1 MVEEDPRQV
10 QPDRLPDAMFG
21 FRKRFR
27 GRSNTPLNKD
37 GTPCLK
43 GRIVNLIQVVVVT
56 QLLIVAATI
65 HGCLMPGR
73 ECDSETKQHIAN
85 MMTVITTST
94 FALYAAE
101 K

>member
-1 MVEEDPRQV
+1 MGEEDPRQV

-27 GRSNTPLNKD
+27 DRSNTPLGKD
-37 GTPCLK
+37 GKPCLK
-43 GRIVNLIQVVVVT
+43 GRIINLIQVVVIT

-65 HGCLMPGR
+65 HGCLMPGK
-73 ECDSETKQHIAN
+73 ECNSETKQHIAN

>member
-1 MVEEDPRQV
+1 MSSEESNKTSRRTRSQDSNSRKLFDP
-10 QPDRLPDAMFG
+10 
-21 FRKRFR
+21 
-27 GRSNTPLNKD
+27 PLNRD
-37 GTPCLK
+37 GSPCLK
-43 GRIVNLIQVVVVT
+43 GRIINLIQVVVIT

-73 ECDSETKQHIAN
+73 ECNSETKQHIAN

>member
-1 MVEEDPRQV
+1 MSIWN
-10 QPDRLPDAMFG
+10 
-21 FRKRFR
+21 RKK
-27 GRSNTPLNKD
+27 GGPPLNKD

-43 GRIVNLIQVVVVT
+43 GRIINLIQVVVVV
-56 QLLIVAATI
+56 QLLIVVATI

-73 ECDSETKQHIAN
+73 TCDSETKQHVAN

>member
-1 MVEEDPRQV
+1 MSIWN
-10 QPDRLPDAMFG
+10 
-21 FRKRFR
+21 RKK
-27 GRSNTPLNKD
+27 GGPPMNKD
-37 GTPCLK
+37 GTPSLK
-43 GRIVNLIQVVVVT
+43 GRIINLIQVVVVV

-73 ECDSETKQHIAN
+73 TCDSETKQHVAN

>member
-1 MVEEDPRQV
+1 
-10 QPDRLPDAMFG
+10 MFNI
-21 FRKRFR
+21 RKRFR
-27 GRSNTPLNKD
+27 NRGTYPLNKD

-43 GRIVNLIQVVVVT
+43 GRIINLIQVVVVV

-73 ECDSETKQHIAN
+73 KCDSETKQHVAN

>member
-1 MVEEDPRQV
+1 M
-10 QPDRLPDAMFG
+10 
-21 FRKRFR
+21 
-27 GRSNTPLNKD
+27 
-37 GTPCLK
+37 
-43 GRIVNLIQVVVVT
+43 IQVVVVT

-73 ECDSETKQHIAN
+73 TWDSETKQHIAN

>member
-1 MVEEDPRQV
+1 MSIWN
-10 QPDRLPDAMFG
+10 
-21 FRKRFR
+21 RKK
-27 GRSNTPLNKD
+27 GGPPLNRD

-43 GRIVNLIQVVVVT
+43 GRIINLIQVVVVV

-73 ECDSETKQHIAN
+73 TCDSETKQHVAN

>member
-1 MVEEDPRQV
+1 MGEEDPRQV

-27 GRSNTPLNKD
+27 YRSDTPLGKD
-37 GTPCLK
+37 GKPCLK
-43 GRIVNLIQVVVVT
+43 GRIINLIQVVVIT

-65 HGCLMPGR
+65 HGCLMPGK
-73 ECDSETKQHIAN
+73 ECNSETKQHIAN

>member
-1 MVEEDPRQV
+1 
-10 QPDRLPDAMFG
+10 MFNI
-21 FRKRFR
+21 RKRFR
-27 GRSNTPLNKD
+27 NRGTYPLNKD

-43 GRIVNLIQVVVVT
+43 GRIINLIQVVVVV

-73 ECDSETKQHIAN
+73 TCDAETKQHVAN

-94 FALYAAE
+94 IALYAAE

>member
-1 MVEEDPRQV
+1 MSIWN
-10 QPDRLPDAMFG
+10 
-21 FRKRFR
+21 RKK
-27 GRSNTPLNKD
+27 GGPPLNKD

-43 GRIVNLIQVVVVT
+43 GRIINLIKVVVVV

-73 ECDSETKQHIAN
+73 TCDSETKQHVAN

>member
-1 MVEEDPRQV
+1 MSIWN
-10 QPDRLPDAMFG
+10 
-21 FRKRFR
+21 RKK
-27 GRSNTPLNKD
+27 GGPPLNKD

-43 GRIVNLIQVVVVT
+43 GRIINLIQVVVVV

-73 ECDSETKQHIAN
+73 TCDSETKHHIAI
-85 MMTVITTST
+85 MMTVITSST

>member
-1 MVEEDPRQV
+1 M
-10 QPDRLPDAMFG
+10 
-21 FRKRFR
+21 FRKQ
-27 GRSNTPLNKD
+27 GNKKGPPLNRD

-43 GRIVNLIQVVVVT
+43 GRIINLIQVVVVT

-65 HGCLMPGR
+65 HGCLMPGKS
-73 ECDSETKQHIAN
+73 CDTETKQHIGN

>member
-1 MVEEDPRQV
+1 MNKFLNNNKKRWDP
-10 QPDRLPDAMFG
+10 
-21 FRKRFR
+21 
-27 GRSNTPLNKD
+27 PLNKD

-43 GRIVNLIQVVVVT
+43 GRIINLIQVVGVV

-65 HGCLMPGR
+65 HGCLMPGK

>member
-1 MVEEDPRQV
+1 
-10 QPDRLPDAMFG
+10 MFL
-21 FRKRFR
+21 KNNNNN
-27 GRSNTPLNKD
+27 NTPLNKD

-65 HGCLMPGR
+65 HGCLMPGK

>member
-1 MVEEDPRQV
+1 MGQEDPKQV

-27 GRSNTPLNKD
+27 DRSHITLGAD
-37 GTPCLK
+37 GKPCLK
-43 GRIVNLIQVVVVT
+43 GRIINLIQVVVIT

-65 HGCLMPGR
+65 HGCLMPGK
-73 ECDSETKQHIAN
+73 ECTSETKQHIAN

>member
-1 MVEEDPRQV
+1 MSSEESNKTSRRTRSQGSNSSGRWDP
-10 QPDRLPDAMFG
+10 
-21 FRKRFR
+21 
-27 GRSNTPLNKD
+27 PLNRD

-43 GRIVNLIQVVVVT
+43 GRIINLLHVVVVT
-56 QLLIVAATI
+56 LLLIVAATI

-73 ECDSETKQHIAN
+73 ECNSETKQHIAN

>member
-1 MVEEDPRQV
+1 MKKSLKNKKRWDP
-10 QPDRLPDAMFG
+10 
-21 FRKRFR
+21 
-27 GRSNTPLNKD
+27 PLNKD
-37 GTPCLK
+37 GTHCLK
-43 GRIVNLIQVVVVT
+43 SRIVNLIQVVVIT

-65 HGCLMPGR
+65 HGCLMPGK

>member
-1 MVEEDPRQV
+1 MSSEESNKTSRRTRSQ
-10 QPDRLPDAMFG
+10 G
-21 FRKRFR
+21 SNSR
-27 GRSNTPLNKD
+27 GRWDPPLNRD
-37 GTPCLK
+37 GSPCLK
-43 GRIVNLIQVVVVT
+43 GRIINLIQVVVVT

-73 ECDSETKQHIAN
+73 ECNSETKQHIAN

-94 FALYAAE
+94 FALYAPE

>member
-1 MVEEDPRQV
+1 MGEEDPRQV

-27 GRSNTPLNKD
+27 DRSNTPLGKD
-37 GTPCLK
+37 GKPCLK
-43 GRIVNLIQVVVVT
+43 GRIINLIQVVVIT

-65 HGCLMPGR
+65 HGCLMPGK
-73 ECDSETKQHIAN
+73 ECNSETKQHIDN
-85 MMTVITTST
+85 MKTVITTST

>member
-1 MVEEDPRQV
+1 MSIWN
-10 QPDRLPDAMFG
+10 
-21 FRKRFR
+21 RKK
-27 GRSNTPLNKD
+27 GGPPLNKD
-37 GTPCLK
+37 GSPCLK
-43 GRIVNLIQVVVVT
+43 GRIINLIQVVVVV

-73 ECDSETKQHIAN
+73 TCDSETKQHVAN

>member
-1 MVEEDPRQV
+1 MSIWN
-10 QPDRLPDAMFG
+10 
-21 FRKRFR
+21 RKK
-27 GRSNTPLNKD
+27 GGPPLNKD

-43 GRIVNLIQVVVVT
+43 GRIINLIQVVVVV

-73 ECDSETKQHIAN
+73 TCDSETKQHVAN

>member
-1 MVEEDPRQV
+1 MVTIVNKFLKNKKWDP
-10 QPDRLPDAMFG
+10 
-21 FRKRFR
+21 
-27 GRSNTPLNKD
+27 PLNKD

-43 GRIVNLIQVVVVT
+43 GRIINLIQVVVVV

-73 ECDSETKQHIAN
+73 TCDSETKQHVAN

>member
-1 MVEEDPRQV
+1 MGEEDPRQV

-27 GRSNTPLNKD
+27 DRSNTPLGND
-37 GTPCLK
+37 GKPCLK
-43 GRIVNLIQVVVVT
+43 GRIINLIQVVVIT

-65 HGCLMPGR
+65 HGCLMPGK
-73 ECDSETKQHIAN
+73 ECNSETKQHIAN

>member
-1 MVEEDPRQV
+1 
-10 QPDRLPDAMFG
+10 MFNI
-21 FRKRFR
+21 RKRFR
-27 GRSNTPLNKD
+27 NRGTYPLNKD

-43 GRIVNLIQVVVVT
+43 GRIINLIQVVVVV

-73 ECDSETKQHIAN
+73 TCDSETKPPVAN

>member
-1 MVEEDPRQV
+1 MDKE
-10 QPDRLPDAMFG
+10 
-21 FRKRFR
+21 KKR
-27 GRSNTPLNKD
+27 GRWDPPLNKD

-43 GRIVNLIQVVVVT
+43 GRIINLIQVVVAT

-73 ECDSETKQHIAN
+73 TCDSETKQHIAN

>member
-1 MVEEDPRQV
+1 MSSEKKRNRWDP
-10 QPDRLPDAMFG
+10 
-21 FRKRFR
+21 
-27 GRSNTPLNKD
+27 PLDKD
-37 GTPCLK
+37 GKPCLK
-43 GRIVNLIQVVVVT
+43 GRIINLIQVVVVT

-73 ECDSETKQHIAN
+73 ECNSETKQHIAN

>member
-1 MVEEDPRQV
+1 
-10 QPDRLPDAMFG
+10 MFG
-21 FRKRFR
+21 IRKRIR
-27 GRSNTPLNKD
+27 NRSNPPLNKD

-43 GRIVNLIQVVVVT
+43 NRIVNLIQVVVIT

-73 ECDSETKQHIAN
+73 TCDSETKQHIAN

>member
-1 MVEEDPRQV
+1 MPRQIWV
-10 QPDRLPDAMFG
+10 NRLSSSMSF

-27 GRSNTPLNKD
+27 NRSNTPLNRD

-43 GRIVNLIQVVVVT
+43 GRIINLIQVVVVT

-73 ECDSETKQHIAN
+73 ECNSETKQHIAN

>member
-1 MVEEDPRQV
+1 MGKKNSRQV
-10 QPDRLPDAMFG
+10 QVNRLSNVMFG
-21 FRKRFR
+21 IRKRFR
-27 GRSNTPLNKD
+27 NRSNPPLNKD
-37 GTPCLK
+37 GSPCLK
-43 GRIVNLIQVVVVT
+43 GRIINLIQVVVVV

-65 HGCLMPGR
+65 HGCLMPGK